1 MQNQLLQQ
9 ISLIA
14 QLQGMSGL
22 EASYATRGRRLN
34 THQYRMLMRCYRLQS
49 LALPDARNNVAWALD
64 QLHRGNQRAA
74 LAALEGAQK
83 SLDLFKNGEQS

>member
-14 QLQGMSGL
+14 QLKAMSGL

-49 LALPDARNNVAWALD
+49 LALPDARNNVTWAID